1 MTQNNQTNKPQTA
14 QKPVTKRPDETGAI
28 NVEGFIKIF
37 DPVNQEV
44 FVEKR
49 A

>member
-1 MTQNNQTNKPQTA
+1 MTQKDQTKRPDPAAKPA
-14 QKPVTKRPDETGAI
+14 NKRPDETGAI
-28 NVEGFIKIF
+28 KVEGFIKIF

-44 FVEKR
+44 FVEKQ